1 MAGARAMFLTYFAYV
16 GLMGPY
22 FGLWLES
29 AGMSIVQIGLLLSV
43 PPWLRIVAPPYWGWL
58 ADRTGRQVGLLRISA
73 VGSLA
78 LMLMLPWVSGM
89 PALMAWLLILGFVSA
104 AQGPIGEA
112 LALKQSNGEPGR
124 YGRIRLWG
132 SVGYIVTVT
141 LGGWVLDRAGV
152 HTLPWMMACGLAGFL
167 LVTLLMRDPP
177 AASRRD
183 VVRASLG
190 RRLRE
195 PAVLAFLA
203 SAFLMVFAH
212 GALYAFWSIY
222 LERQG
227 YSRTAIGLIWALGVL
242 AEIALFAWQ
251 RVLFERFDAMR
262 VLQLSFVVC
271 ALRFA
276 LIGWSDSAPW
286 ELVLGT
292 QLLHAITFGAHHSAS
307 MAVLHRWFDA
317 SQQARAQ
324 AAFIVV
330 AYGLGGGLGAVGA
343 GWLWTHVSPSGAFL
357 GAAVAAMLGGIAISL
372 AARMPS
378 GSGPQPL

>member
-1 MAGARAMFLTYFAYV
+1 MFFTYFAYV

-22 FGLWLES
+22 FGLWLEA
-29 AGMSIVQIGLLLSV
+29 AGLSIVQIGLLLSV
-43 PPWLRIVAPPYWGWL
+43 PPWLRIVAPPCWGWL
-58 ADRTGRQVGLLRISA
+58 ADRTGRQVSLLRISA

-78 LMLMLPWVSGM
+78 LMLMLPWISGM
-89 PALMAWLLILGFVSA
+89 PALMVWLLILGFVSA

-112 LALKQSNGEPGR
+112 LALKQSSGEPGR

-141 LGGWVLDRAGV
+141 LGGWVLDRTGV
-152 HTLPWMMACGLAGFL
+152 DTLPWMMSCGLAGFL

-177 AASRRD
+177 A
-183 VVRASLG
+183 VVRSDAVHVSIG

-195 PAVLAFLA
+195 PAVAAFLA

-262 VLQLSFVVC
+262 VLQLSFLVC

-276 LIGWSDSAPW
+276 LIGGSASAPW
-286 ELVLGT
+286 GLVLGT

-307 MAVLHRWFDA
+307 MAVLHRWFDTG
-317 SQQARAQ
+317 QQARAQ

-330 AYGLGGGLGAVGA
+330 AYGLGGGLGAVAA
-343 GWLWTHVSPSGAFL
+343 GWLWTHVSPGGAFL
-357 GAAVAAMLGGIAISL
+357 GAAVAAMLGLVAISL
-372 AARMPS
+372 AARMQAVATPR
-378 GSGPQPL
+378 PI